1 MIMTFAMLALT
12 LSFGLFCAMAL
23 GWWLA
28 RKPGQSGLM
37 DVVWSVSTAIAGAV
51 GALVPADG
59 AVPARQVAV
68 AVLALAWGGR
78 LGWHIWQRGRNGKHD
93 DPRYAEL
100 RKGWGDKADQRLF
113 LFAEIQ
119 ALAALILAQAIAAA
133 ARNPAPIAQWSDI
146 AGLALIVIA
155 VVGEG
160 VSDAQLARWR
170 SRPESKGQVCE
181 AGLWSV
187 SRHPN
192 YFFEWLGWCAW
203 PVIAICPDVAPG
215 WVWLTLAAPAM
226 MYALLVHVSGIP
238 PLEAHMLRSRGARF
252 ADSQRRISAFWPIPR
267 LSNQKTANENRGPGV

>member
-203 PVIAICPDVAPG
+203 AVIAVDPSHPLSFMALGAP
-215 WVWLTLAAPAM
+215 LL
-226 MYALLVHVSGIP
+226 MYVLLVHVSGIP
-238 PLEAHMLRSRGARF
+238 PLEAHMLATRGERF
-252 ADSQRRISAFWPIPR
+252 RAYRAATSAFFPAPRRTSPITVKQGKP
-267 LSNQKTANENRGPGV
+267 S